1 MSIVSVTLRTG
12 RLSVP
17 LEGELSVLSAQRT
30 FGASRASRRLWHRP
44 LLAGLEVASD
54 APRIDRG
61 AHPVRQVGDPAPQS
75 PPGAAY
81 TRRPHQEGPW
91 PHPAR
96 YDLRWEPT
104 Q

>member
-1 MSIVSVTLRTG
+1 MLQGSIGVPTLFDRTG
-12 RLSVP
+12 LTP
-17 LEGELSVLSAQRT
+17 
-30 FGASRASRRLWHRP
+30 SRPAL
-44 LLAGLEVASD
+44 
-54 APRIDRG
+54 
-61 AHPVRQVGDPAPQS
+61 VGDPAPQS